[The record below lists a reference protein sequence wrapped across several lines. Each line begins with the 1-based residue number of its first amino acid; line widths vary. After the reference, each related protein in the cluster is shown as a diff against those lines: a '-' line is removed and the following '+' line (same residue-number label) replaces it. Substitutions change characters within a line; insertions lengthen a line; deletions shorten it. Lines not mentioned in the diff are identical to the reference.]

1 MSRTYN
7 SGPEPEVIVQTVYQ
21 NPLTASTYDPD
32 GLQSILTGDDVD
44 WDDSSMWDTWPWVTH
59 GVVDASVAG
68 PVWEDMDKDA
78 QETWYEENED
88 LVKSHLGK
96 VNINFDSPLSGV
108 LFADQHVA
116 LGNLYDGIRQQGAF
130 GGTEVDYS
138 YYQNDSLYALAWATV
153 DWDNYEDLDAPDW
166 TTPGEGVTQE
176 HLKVATEYIGRTF
189 RSVANDSYRMPWD
202 AELPG
207 KWEPKEMM
215 SDYKTPFE
223 IPGIV
228 KGLPGP
234 TMSENLK
241 EVKFRSG
248 STMEGQFK
256 NLQENTPNQEGTNQ
270 MSRLRDSNP
279 AVADALVNTMENM
292 AAFAV

>member
-1 MSRTYN
+1 MTRPRPGRSE
-7 SGPEPEVIVQTVYQ
+7 EPEVIVQTVYQ

-32 GLQSILTGDDVD
+32 GLQAILTGDDVD
-44 WDDSSMWDTWPWVTH
+44 WDDSSIWDAWPWVTY

-78 QETWYEENED
+78 KETWYEENED
-88 LVKSHLGK
+88 LVESHLGQ

-108 LFADQHVA
+108 LFEDQHTA

-130 GGTEVDYS
+130 GGTEIDYS
-138 YYQNDSLYALAWATV
+138 YYQNDSLYQLAWSTV
-153 DWDNYEDLDAPDW
+153 NWDDYEDLDAPDW

-207 KWEPKEMM
+207 KWEPVEMKT
-215 SDYKTPFE
+215 DYKTPFD

-228 KGLPGP
+228 QALPGP
-234 TMSENLK
+234 SMSPNLRALK
-241 EVKFRSG
+241 VRSG
-248 STMEGQFK
+248 SNMEGVFK
-256 NLQENTPNQEGTNQ
+256 TLQTNTPNQTGFVSKTPET
-270 MSRLRDSNP
+270 S
-279 AVADALVNTMENM
+279 TT
-292 AAFAV
+292 

>member
-68 PVWEDMDKDA
+68 PVWADMDNDTRA
-78 QETWYEENED
+78 LWYDDNKD
-88 LVKSHLGK
+88 LVESHLGDMY
-96 VNINFDSPLSGV
+96 IDFDSGMSTTI
-108 LFADQHVA
+108 FQDQHIA
-116 LGNLYDGIRQQGAF
+116 LGNLYDGLRQEGAM
-130 GGTEVDYS
+130 GGTEIDYS
-138 YYQNDSLYALAWATV
+138 YYQNDSLFALAWATV
-153 DWDNYEDLDAPDW
+153 NWDNYEDLDAPDW

-176 HLKVATEYIGRTF
+176 HLKVAVEYIGRTF

-207 KWEPKEMM
+207 KWEPKEMT
-215 SDYKTPFE
+215 SDYKTPFD

-228 KGLPGP
+228 QGLPGP
-234 TMSENLK
+234 SMSPNLSALK
-241 EVKFRSG
+241 VRSG
-248 STMEGQFK
+248 SNMEELFNNKQSNK
-256 NLQENTPNQEGTNQ
+256 SNQEGFVSKTPET
-270 MSRLRDSNP
+270 S
-279 AVADALVNTMENM
+279 TT
-292 AAFAV
+292 